1 MERDDPLIAVLKRE
15 RSPLDA
21 DKKVAG
27 VNRRRRR
34 RRRRRPLQKQSKN
47 ITFTRVALA

>member
-34 RRRRRPLQKQSKN
+34 RRPLQKQSKN